1 MPAAPGSRITDHVN
15 GTSSHPGRL
24 KECMLNSHTGFSILP
39 AMKRAVLAAVVVL
52 LALPLAAQT
61 APLAGSM
68 SQFGILFGGS
78 KRMNDIPGSQ
88 GRSDVKDFAFGNSVK
103 EIFIGTRLEPD
114 TMFKIKAGEINV
126 PVLVAD
132 GSGGFNKVKGKIDHV
147 DALIDYRFS
156 ESFGS
161 SGIFGGVGMYR
172 ATAPG
177 VADDTNAGLSL
188 GINAD
193 LPLSTR
199 YGIIV
204 EATYHYLH
212 TQVRQR
218 FLTATGGL
226 RISF

>member
-1 MPAAPGSRITDHVN
+1 
-15 GTSSHPGRL
+15 
-24 KECMLNSHTGFSILP
+24 
-39 AMKRAVLAAVVVL
+39 MKRAVLAAVVAL

-61 APLAGSM
+61 APLAGQM

-78 KRMNDIPGSQ
+78 RRMNDVPGSQ
-88 GRSDVKDFAFGNSVK
+88 GNSSVKDFSFSNSVK
-103 EIFIGTRLEPD
+103 EIFVGTRLEPD
-114 TMFKIKAGEINV
+114 TMFKIKAGEIDV
-126 PVLVAD
+126 PVLVDD
-132 GSGGFNKVKGKIDHV
+132 GAGGVNKVKGKIDHV

-161 SGIFGGVGMYR
+161 SGVFGGLGMYR

-177 VADDTNAGLSL
+177 VADDTNVGLSF

-199 YGIIV
+199 YGIVV
-204 EATYHYLH
+204 EGTYHYIR
-212 TQVRQR
+212 TDVRQR
-218 FLTATGGL
+218 FITATGGL

>member
-1 MPAAPGSRITDHVN
+1 
-15 GTSSHPGRL
+15 
-24 KECMLNSHTGFSILP
+24 
-39 AMKRAVLAAVVVL
+39 MKRALLAAAVAL

-61 APLAGSM
+61 APLANQM

-88 GRSDVKDFAFGNSVK
+88 GRSDVKDFSFGNSVK

-114 TMFKIKAGEINV
+114 TMFKIKAGQIDV
-126 PVLVAD
+126 PVLVD
-132 GSGGFNKVKGKIDHV
+132 NGSGGFNKVKGKIDHV
-147 DALIDYRFS
+147 DAIIDYRFS
-156 ESFGS
+156 ESYGTT
-161 SGIFGGVGMYR
+161 GVFGGVGMYR

-177 VADDTNAGLSL
+177 IADDTNAGLSI
-188 GINAD
+188 GVNAD

-204 EATYHYLH
+204 EGTYHYLH
-212 TQVRQR
+212 LNPRQR
-218 FLTATGGL
+218 FITATAGL